1 MVKPRASIVLR
12 TGPRG
17 KGEAGAPA
25 TLGYARAMSGPESP
39 DPVAEGGT
47 PGLDPVVERYKRDVD
62 RTLIR
67 ENLARSVDER
77 LERLMELQR
86 FAIELREAGRRAAPG

>member
-1 MVKPRASIVLR
+1 M
-12 TGPRG
+12 TGPDAPDPAV
-17 KGEAGAPA
+17 EPA
-25 TLGYARAMSGPESP
+25 TGDAH
-39 DPVAEGGT
+39 PVVQRP
-47 PGLDPVVERYKRDVD
+47 PGDVDVVVEPSTGDVDPVVERYKRDID

-67 ENLARSVDER
+67 ENLTRSVEER